1 MTEQPGSVT
10 IGTPDVG
17 LYLHDDRA
25 VAAVS
30 HPIAPGPSLHLA
42 SLHSTVLNTHP
53 DGTVSL
59 GDATDEN
66 SEAYTHFLDALA
78 DGVGVSGSKGTVFP
92 AEQLTSMA
100 LLCLL
105 TEVASSIDRHS
116 GELAAAAT
124 YPARWTA
131 EQVFSLRSAMNAHG
145 LAHVALVA
153 EAEALAAWNA
163 SVGATLESKDTAV
176 AAARGAAILA
186 AAYPVDAVTESFAV
200 LTPTRSDR
208 RPLFAAAAF
217 AAALTVGAALF
228 ALQLG
233 ASTDTAVPTIDS
245 AQLIPPTTSSGI
257 GAGGPIDFPTV
268 VVEPAADIAPAVA
281 GPVDTSEATSPTDT
295 TDTDTTDTDTDTPR
309 REPDPTEIDT
319 RPAVET
325 PESSDREEP
334 ADTVDEVEP
343 EAPVENDTDTG
354 DTDTGTDTD
363 TDESPEP
370 EATDPQSNTEQAR
383 NSGTEGT
390 P

>member
-1 MTEQPGSVT
+1 MTEQPGSASV
-10 IGTPDVG
+10 GTPDVG
-17 LYLHDDRA
+17 LHLDDERA

-59 GDATDEN
+59 GDATDDD
-66 SEAYTHFLDALA
+66 SEAYTHFLDSLA
-78 DGVGVSGSKGTVFP
+78 DGVGVTGSKGTVFP

-105 TEVASSIDRHS
+105 TEVASSIGLRPGD
-116 GELAAAAT
+116 LAAAAT

-131 EQVFSLRSAMNAHG
+131 EQVFALRSAMNAHW

-153 EAEALAAWNA
+153 EEEALAAWNA
-163 SVGATLESKDTAV
+163 SLLPTLQKKDTAI

-186 AAYPVDAVTESFAV
+186 AQFPVDAVTEQFAV
-200 LTPTRSDR
+200 VSPARSDR

-233 ASTDTAVPTIDS
+233 TPTDTDVPTIDN
-245 AQLIPPTTSSGI
+245 AQLVPSTSSSGT
-257 GAGGPIDFPTV
+257 GSGGPIDFPTV
-268 VVEPAADIAPAVA
+268 VAEPAAEIVPVAPS
-281 GPVDTSEATSPTDT
+281 TATT
-295 TDTDTTDTDTDTPR
+295 TTEETT
-309 REPDPTEIDT
+309 PTETSDLPRSEPTETEPGIEIET
-319 RPAVET
+319 RPAFEAPEDDDREKPPIAVEPVRPELPDEPTDET
-325 PESSDREEP
+325 P
-334 ADTVDEVEP
+334 DTP
-343 EAPVENDTDTG
+343 ETPDTDPDDG
-354 DTDTGTDTD
+354 
-363 TDESPEP
+363 
-370 EATDPQSNTEQAR
+370 QSVTEQIAPNDR
-383 NSGTEGT
+383 SAET

>member
-1 MTEQPGSVT
+1 MTEQPGSVR

-17 LYLHDDRA
+17 LYLDDERA

-59 GDATDEN
+59 GDTPGEK
-66 SEAYTHFLDALA
+66 SEAYTHFLDSLA
-78 DGVGVSGSKGTVFP
+78 DGVGVTGSKGTVFP

-105 TEVASSIDRHS
+105 TEVASSIDLQP
-116 GELAAAAT
+116 GDLAAAAT

-131 EQVFSLRSAMNAHG
+131 EQVFALRSAMNAHG
-145 LAHVALVA
+145 LAHVSLVA

-163 SVGATLESKDTAV
+163 SVRATLQSKDSAV

-186 AAYPVDAVTESFAV
+186 SEFPVEAVTEQIAV

-217 AAALTVGAALF
+217 ASALIVGASLI

-233 ASTDTAVPTIDS
+233 TSSDTTVPTIGN
-245 AQLIPPTTSSGI
+245 AQLIPPTTSSGT
-257 GAGGPIDFPTV
+257 GAGGPIQFPTV
-268 VVEPAADIAPAVA
+268 VVEPAAEIAPVQPLPLETTEESTPAET
-281 GPVDTSEATSPTDT
+281 PETSEN
-295 TDTDTTDTDTDTPR
+295 PR
-309 REPDPTEIDT
+309 RNADPTEIDT

-325 PESSDREEP
+325 PDIRDREDPRETVDPVDPEPVVP
-334 ADTVDEVEP
+334 ADE
-343 EAPVENDTDTG
+343 DTEDTG
-354 DTDTGTDTD
+354 ETTDPDT
-363 TDESPEP
+363 
-370 EATDPQSNTEQAR
+370 TDPQSDTEQAR
-383 NSGTEGT
+383 DAGTEGT